1 MKFSGH
7 ETFPVREGWL
17 HKGMKLVNSSPEMFQ
32 DPEVA
37 DRLGVGR
44 NMAKSIRHWLL
55 ATGLAVANAGESGGG
70 DSTLRLSALGQ
81 LVWKYDRYFL
91 SEGTW
96 WILHANLVNNA
107 ESTTTWSWFFNNFN
121 HDRFDRSVCLES
133 LRRFIEST
141 QKRAPSISTL
151 SRDLGCL
158 LLSYARMIPAVNDD
172 PEDGAECPFRELGL
186 LNYYRASGYYRI
198 NHSPK
203 LISPF
208 VFGYVLSLAFASQG
222 RSTKKTDV
230 RLSDAARV
238 PGGPGRV
245 FCLSGESLYETVSQI
260 ESVSEKLI
268 QIGGLAGERT
278 IRGQALNTN
287 DWANMFFESIGDLV
301 NA

>member
-17 HKGMKLVNSSPEMFQ
+17 HKGMKLVKTSPEMFL

-37 DRLGVGR
+37 DQLGVGR

-55 ATGLAVANAGESGGG
+55 ATGLAVTCGAEGSGGVAQI
-70 DSTLRLSALGQ
+70 RLSELGQ
-81 LVWKYDRYFL
+81 LVWSFDRYFL
-91 SEGTW
+91 TEGTW
-96 WILHANLVNNA
+96 WMLHANLVNNV

-121 HDRFDRSVCLES
+121 HDRFDRAVCLES
-133 LRRFIEST
+133 LRRFVESS
-141 QKRAPSISTL
+141 QKRVPSISTL

-186 LNYYRASGYYRI
+186 LNYYRTSGYYRI

-208 VFGYVLSLAFASQG
+208 VFGYVFSLAFASKG
-222 RSTKKTDV
+222 SSTKKTDAK
-230 RLSDAARV
+230 LSDAAKV

-245 FCLSGESLYETVSQI
+245 FCLNSESLYETVSKI
-260 ESVSEKLI
+260 ESSSERLI

-278 IRGQALNTN
+278 IRTQNMDTN
-287 DWANMFFESIGDLV
+287 EWANMFFESIGEPI